1 MLLSHLSYTSFY
13 CASPYS
19 ALESCKSKLI
29 DIGSKG
35 RKEPGLLCQEGEG
48 LVVVP
53 AALEVEAGLIL
64 RGEGLSDPT
73 RSVVERAVG
82 AAAAVEDADQVVMN
96 AGTRE
101 DRHELRLSQLESQSL
116 PNEAELHQVVGM
128 YRPSSMRLIRDRKNG
143 ESRGFAFVEF
153 NALEHASKFV
163 HDQSDRLMLHNKLVH
178 VDFSHAGGNNP
189 KQSKRGLDW
198 VCGRCE
204 CMNFARRDKCFQ
216 CGVPQGAD
224 ATYVSQD
231 PNSEGS
237 SVTPNAV
244 LVIRNMDL
252 NTSEQTVRSIFNGF
266 VAAGTKDV
274 RLITERDTNQS
285 RGFCFVEFYTPED
298 ATAALGMSVGLR
310 IDNAVVRVAFARK
323 GDHMGMDGPW
333 ERGRSV
339 KGQKI
344 APKRPP
350 NIAST
355 FKWDQQSGYW
365 FDAQT
370 GFYYD
375 TTSQLYCTYHN
386 ETRIYYR
393 WDMTLQQYVQVDS
406 RGVKVETTPS
416 SSSTTSSSSPS
427 SSSSTPNAVSTSP
440 AVIEAAPQPA
450 VVPAPVD
457 KAEVIKELSQSISL
471 AFKAVGAS
479 KKGKKRSNEPPK
491 SPLPRSP
498 MVEAAPPAIPP
509 PIDETMLPPAI
520 PDTDIP
526 VVVDKWINIPRN
538 QCLLCKRQFK
548 DADQLTKHVQKSSLH
563 KKNLEVEMYKE
574 IQHQARKEADAKV
587 AAHRAEAESIRRAER
602 VFEDMVQSAAKK
614 TAEEKRTKPIE
625 ASNKGNKM
633 LKAMGWKEGTG
644 LGKNGKGIVAP
655 IKAVM
660 LDGNAGLGASTS
672 YDASK
677 ISALRTESG
686 YNSQSNREKARQR
699 YGKYDAAQAPTAAP
713 ANEYLA
719 MMAQFKSS
727 QCDDEDY
734 GHRALLK

>member
-48 LVVVP
+48 LVVVSSSSRSRSRSHSSRRR
-53 AALEVEAGLIL
+53 AKRSNEE
-64 RGEGLSDPT
+64 RRRT
-73 RSVVERAVG
+73 RSRSRSRSRGRRPSSDERRDSRRPPRAPPEPARISEPSKSVVIRG
-82 AAAAVEDADQVVMN
+82 
-96 AGTRE
+96 
-101 DRHELRLSQLESQSL
+101 L
-116 PNEAELHQVVGM
+116 PLTVDEAELHQVVGM

-266 VAAGTKDV
+266 
-274 RLITERDTNQS
+274 
-285 RGFCFVEFYTPED
+285 YTPED

-393 WDMTLQQYVQVDS
+393 WDMTLQQYVQVDI
-406 RGVKVETTPS
+406 
-416 SSSTTSSSSPS
+416 
-427 SSSSTPNAVSTSP
+427 STSP

-602 VFEDMVQSAAKK
+602 VFEDMGSVSRQENSRG
-614 TAEEKRTKPIE
+614 EE
-625 ASNKGNKM
+625 N
-633 LKAMGWKEGTG
+633 
-644 LGKNGKGIVAP
+644 
-655 IKAVM
+655 
-660 LDGNAGLGASTS
+660 
-672 YDASK
+672 
-677 ISALRTESG
+677 
-686 YNSQSNREKARQR
+686 
-699 YGKYDAAQAPTAAP
+699 QA
-713 ANEYLA
+713 YRSF
-719 MMAQFKSS
+719 Q
-727 QCDDEDY
+727 
-734 GHRALLK
+734 